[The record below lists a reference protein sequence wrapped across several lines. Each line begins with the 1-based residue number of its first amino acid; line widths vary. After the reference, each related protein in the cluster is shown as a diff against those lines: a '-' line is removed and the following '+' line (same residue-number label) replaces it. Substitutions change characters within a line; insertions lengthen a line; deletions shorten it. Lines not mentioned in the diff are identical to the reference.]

1 MTSGTLMLD
10 AVKSCR
16 FKQVKFLARNGLAPT
31 RDSLIAALRIE
42 DGQRRLKM
50 FRILLPKFRNYN
62 DIEEESGRDV
72 MTWACA
78 LGRRTE
84 ALLLLKEI
92 GADTKLTLRDQNG
105 RSPLHYACERG
116 DVELTEAVA
125 CALQKYGLNADFE
138 DSNGYTPYTLASRA
152 GHNKCTDILIEKD
165 QITRQ
170 NADESITTK
179 RIQIEKMNK
188 ERKQKIIELKT
199 FGRLPALV
207 KAEFNINNVRIVPSK
222 RERKTLEG
230 FLIERPKSTSRELE
244 APKRKKANITLPS
257 IRKNDRVIFDM
268 MNLLTEQSYN
278 TFRPP
283 AKNVP
288 DVNEVDETKEKD
300 TPAYHRRSKVKNR
313 RDRRS
318 REEK

>member
-1 MTSGTLMLD
+1 MSGGALMLD

-16 FKQVKFLARNGLAPT
+16 FKQVKFLAKNGLQPT
-31 RDSLIAALRIE
+31 RESLIAALQIE
-42 DGQRRLKM
+42 NCERRLKM

-62 DIEEESGRDV
+62 DVEEESGRDV

-92 GADTKLTLRDQNG
+92 GTDTKLTLRDQNG

-125 CALQKYGLNADFE
+125 AALQKYGLNADFE
-138 DSNGYTPYTLASRA
+138 DLDGYTPYTLATRA
-152 GHNKCTDILIEKD
+152 GHIKCTDILIEKD

-170 NADESITTK
+170 NADESIIAK
-179 RIQIEKMNK
+179 RIQMEKLNK

-207 KAEFNINNVRIVPSK
+207 KAEFDIHKVRIVPSK
-222 RERKTLEG
+222 REKKTLEN
-230 FLIERPKSTSRELE
+230 FLIERPKSTGREHEQL
-244 APKRKKANITLPS
+244 KRKKANIALPS

-283 AKNVP
+283 AKNIP
-288 DVNEVDETKEKD
+288 DVNEIDEIKERDAPVFHK
-300 TPAYHRRSKVKNR
+300 KKIKNR